1 MREAAVY
8 LSGYREQNI
17 YGASC
22 SVQQSITKCDLHFRA
37 NQVIGREID
46 AASQQLQR
54 NGVELSSCHASF
66 SDPHTIRL
74 RDAGGHVQ
82 EVTAEHV
89 IIAVGTSTAKDEYIP
104 FDG

>member
-1 MREAAVY
+1 MREAAMH
-8 LSGYREQNI
+8 LLGYRERNI
-17 YGASC
+17 YGASY
-22 SVQQSITKCDLHFRA
+22 SVQQNITMRDLHFRTK
-37 NQVIGREID
+37 QVIGGEIYVVNY
-46 AASQQLQR
+46 QLQR
-54 NGVELSSCHASF
+54 NGVEMLSCHASF
-66 SDPHTIRL
+66 ADPHTIRL

>member
-1 MREAAVY
+1 MH
-8 LSGYREQNI
+8 LSGYRERNI
-17 YGASC
+17 YAASC
-22 SVQQSITKCDLHFRA
+22 SVQQNITMRELHFRT
-37 NQVIGREID
+37 NQVIGGEID
-46 AASQQLQR
+46 AVSYQLQR
-54 NGVELSSCHASF
+54 NGVEMLSFRASF
-66 SDPHTIRL
+66 ADPHTIRL